1 MPRRT
6 RGESKS
12 RFNPNETVMHLTD
25 DFARDLNVPALPER
39 IPDRLADALRKR
51 VQAYLYHL
59 QKARG
64 GRYAPAMEIR
74 LIRDAQR
81 AVLTAFELNLS
92 DGEVIYAEF
101 RRAVEALGYQ
111 RCEAGYRKVQTP

>member
-1 MPRRT
+1 MARRT
-6 RGESKS
+6 RGESKP

-25 DFARDLNVPALPER
+25 DFARGLNVPALPDR
-39 IPDRLADALRKR
+39 IPDRLADALKRR
-51 VQAYLYHL
+51 VQAYIFHL
-59 QKARG
+59 QQASG

-81 AVLTAFELNLS
+81 AVLTAFELNLP
-92 DGEVIYAEF
+92 DREVTYAEF

-111 RCEAGYRKVQTP
+111 RCEAGYRKLQSR